1 MKKYYTRVC
10 NFNYGNSSAKLV
22 EQKKNLPLNG
32 NKKISFSDVEIIT
45 RNSKK
50 IINIKNIKKLPK
62 LLRDKINNDI
72 KVIVKKK
79 KNFSNFNFKKIPN
92 IMGIVNIT
100 PDSFSDGGK
109 FNKKDKGINH
119 ALSLLKSGADL
130 IDVGGESTRP
140 GSKAIS
146 LKEEFNRIEK
156 VIKKINKKI
165 PLSLDTRKSEIMDRG
180 IKMGVKLINDVSGLN
195 YDPKTIEVLKKN
207 KIPFVLQHS
216 KGNPENMQNN
226 PKYKN
231 ELLDIYDFFE
241 EKIEFLRSKGIK
253 HSNII
258 IDPGI
263 GFGKNLK
270 HNMNLIKG
278 ISIFHTL
285 GFPILLGL
293 SRKKF
298 IKDLSGNND
307 TRERLGGTIASS
319 LYSIMQGV
327 QILRIH
333 DVNELIQSI
342 KVFKQLIKIWW
353 EKNTLELME

>member
-10 NFNYGNSSAKLV
+10 NFAYGKSSIKLV
-22 EQKKNLPLNG
+22 REKKNLSLNG
-32 NKKISFSDVEIIT
+32 NKEFSFSQIEIIT

-50 IINIKNIKKLPK
+50 RIDLKDIKKLSK
-62 LLRDKINNDI
+62 LLREKINQDL
-72 KVIVKKK
+72 KVIIRKNN
-79 KNFSNFNFKKIPN
+79 NFSNLNFGKIPN
-92 IMGIVNIT
+92 IMGILNLT

-109 FNKKDKGINH
+109 FNKKKAGLKQAFN
-119 ALSLLKSGADL
+119 LLEFGADI

-140 GSKAIS
+140 GSKSIS
-146 LKEEFNRIEK
+146 EKEEWNRIEK
-156 VIKKINKKI
+156 IIRKIGKKI
-165 PLSLDTRKSEIMDRG
+165 PLSLDTRKADIMSKG
-180 IKMGVKLINDVSGLN
+180 IKMGIKLINDVSGLS
-195 YDPKTIEVLKKN
+195 YDSKTTDVLKKN
-207 KIPFVLQHS
+207 RSPFVIQHS
-216 KGNPENMQNN
+216 QGTPENMQNN
-226 PKYKN
+226 PRYKN

-241 EKIEFLRSKGIK
+241 EKIKFIRSKGIK
-253 HSNII
+253 HNNII

-270 HNMNLIKG
+270 HNMNLIRD

-298 IKDLSGNND
+298 IKDLSGKND
-307 TRERLGGTIASS
+307 TKERLGGTIASS
-319 LYSIMQGV
+319 LYSMMQGV

-342 KVFKQLIKIWW
+342 KVFKQLIK
-353 EKNTLELME
+353 N